1 MTFTKNAV
9 ALLAPLPLIGCVTTG
24 HDQADLKAA
33 IVGPEWIVED
43 IAGRG
48 VIDDARATLRFGNDG
63 RVDGDTSCNRYFGE
77 YTVKESEIQFRNSGV
92 TKRACAP
99 AVMDQESRFLAVF
112 NAVDRYRVDDGTGTL
127 VLSHA
132 HRNIDHGTPLW
143 PDARDDHLSLCR
155 RVKRRGA
162 LSYKRHCQNY
172 PFGSFN
178 RHEHRSVGQ
187 RSAICRR
194 GLGMVDQGNDAR
206 HAFAPC
212 SRGNGGF
219 GPRAILYRG
228 EDLTV
233 RDVKPRDG
241 IVLI

>member
-43 IAGRG
+43 ITGRG

-63 RVDGDTSCNRYFGE
+63 GVNGDTSCNRYFGE

-112 NAVDRYRVDDGTGTL
+112 NAVDHYLSTM
-127 VLSHA
+127 VL
-132 HRNIDHGTPLW
+132 
-143 PDARDDHLSLCR
+143 ARWSSPR
-155 RVKRRGA
+155 P
-162 LSYKRHCQNY
+162 Q
-172 PFGSFN
+172 
-178 RHEHRSVGQ
+178 EHRS
-187 RSAICRR
+187 
-194 GLGMVDQGNDAR
+194 R
-206 HAFAPC
+206 HAALARCPRR
-212 SRGNGGF
+212 SLIAVPTGQAQR
-219 GPRAILYRG
+219 RAIL
-228 EDLTV
+228 
-233 RDVKPRDG
+233 
-241 IVLI
+241 

>member
-127 VLSHA
+127 VLSTPT
-132 HRNIDHGTPLW
+132 GTSIT
-143 PDARDDHLSLCR
+143 ARRSGPMPETITYRCADGSSVEARYPTSDTAKITHSGRSTDMSIAVSASGARYVGGGLEWWTKGMTQGTLSRLAPGET
-155 RVKRRGA
+155 VASDPG
-162 LSYKRHCQNY
+162 LSCTAAK
-172 PFGSFN
+172 
-178 RHEHRSVGQ
+178 
-187 RSAICRR
+187 
-194 GLGMVDQGNDAR
+194 
-206 HAFAPC
+206 
-212 SRGNGGF
+212 
-219 GPRAILYRG
+219 
-228 EDLTV
+228 T
-233 RDVKPRDG
+233 
-241 IVLI
+241 